1 MITKK
6 GTVVKK
12 SGDKTVKVEVHTY
25 RAHPIYKKR
34 FRVTK
39 RFLAHDESNQYNVG
53 DAVVIKQSRPVS
65 KRKSW
70 AVDSLVSQ
78 SA

>member
-12 SGDKTVKVEVHTY
+12 SGEKTVKVEVHTY
-25 RAHPIYKKR
+25 KPHPIYKKR

-39 RFLAHDESNQYNVG
+39 KFLVHDEKNEYNVG
-53 DAVVIKQSRPVS
+53 DNVIIKQFKPVS

-70 AVDSLVSQ
+70 VVDSLISN
-78 SA
+78 AA